1 MCESI
6 FVYSK
11 EQLQSI
17 DLLIHPNS
25 SKPFVLTSDA
35 SDVND
40 FIMKNII
47 EEKTWNAFNVGNV
60 DLELTNYNVGELL
73 DGQSKDIEIR
83 GVINFLE
90 NQDCAGEI
98 PKY

>member
-1 MCESI
+1 MDWI
-6 FVYSK
+6 PGK
-11 EQLQSI
+11 ENIVS
-17 DLLIHPNS
+17 N
-25 SKPFVLTSDA
+25 
-35 SDVND
+35 
-40 FIMKNII
+40 FISENIS
-47 EEKTWNAFNVGNV
+47 EEKAWNATDVGNV